1 MSIVA
6 VIGATGAQGG
16 SVVNQLLQD
25 PKWKVRGITRNA
37 NSAKAKSL
45 ADKGVEVVTADVN
58 DESSLAKAFEGAAAA
73 FVVTTYWES
82 VPTLGRDGAGLEELE
97 QLKNLARAAS
107 QSTTLNHYVISSL
120 PHADK
125 ASNGRLK
132 VPHLDYKQQAIDWM
146 IENTPELWSKTT
158 EFWLGWYTSNLA
170 FLPTMRFTPIPMSA
184 GYAFIVPSSPSGILP
199 ISGDAQNNSGIVVR
213 GILEAGAKAYGKV
226 AVCVTD
232 YKPMAQLVDVF
243 EKVTGKPAVYF
254 EISDSDMAKIWG
266 DFGAELAAQLRFSEK
281 FPDWNSLASGRIIS
295 LEELGVQ
302 GKLINFEQALT
313 ALKDQ
318 IV

>member
-6 VIGATGAQGG
+6 VIGDTGAQGG
-16 SVVNQLLQD
+16 LVVNQLLQD
-25 PKWKVRGITRNA
+25 QSGSA
-37 NSAKAKSL
+37 NAKSL
-45 ADKGVEVVTADVN
+45 AEKGVEVVTADVN
-58 DESSLAKAFEGAAAA
+58 DESSLVKAFEGAAAA

-158 EFWLGWYTSNLA
+158 ELWLDSSSK
-170 FLPTMRFTPIPMSA
+170 PMSA
-184 GYAFIVPSSPSGILP
+184 GYAFIAPSSPSGILP
-199 ISGDAQNNSGIVVR
+199 ISGDAQTNSGIVVR
-213 GILEAGAKAYGKV
+213 GILDAGAKAYGKV

-232 YKPMAQLVDVF
+232 YKPMTQLVDVF

-266 DFGAELAAQLRFSEK
+266 DFGAELAAQLRFSEE
-281 FPDWNSLASGRIIS
+281 FPDWSSLASGRIIS

-313 ALKDQ
+313 ALKDK
-318 IV
+318 II

>member
-6 VIGATGAQGG
+6 VIGVTGAQGG
-16 SVVNQLLQD
+16 SVVTQLLQD

-37 NSAKAKSL
+37 NSEKARGL
-45 ADKGVEVVTADVN
+45 AEKGVEVVTADVN
-58 DESSLAKAFEGAAAA
+58 DESSLVKAFEGAAAA

-107 QSTTLNHYVISSL
+107 QSTTLNHYVMSSL
-120 PHADK
+120 PPADK
-125 ASNGRLK
+125 TSNGRLK

-158 EFWLGWYTSNLA
+158 EFWPGWYTSNLA

-199 ISGDAQNNSGIVVR
+199 ISGDAQTNSGIVVR
-213 GILEAGAKAYGKV
+213 GILNSGAKAYGKV

-243 EKVTGKPAVYF
+243 EKVTGKPAVCL

-266 DFGAELAAQLRFSEK
+266 DFGVELAAQLRFSEE
-281 FPDWNSLASGRIIS
+281 FPDWNSLAPGRIIP
-295 LEELGVQ
+295 LDELGVD

-318 IV
+318 IM

>member
-25 PKWKVRGITRNA
+25 PKWKVRGITRKA

-45 ADKGVEVVTADVN
+45 AEKVRINVFQDEFLSHHVFQGVEVVAADVN
-58 DESSLAKAFEGAAAA
+58 DESSLVKAFEGAAAA
-73 FVVTTYWES
+73 LVVTTYWES

-120 PHADK
+120 PHANK

-158 EFWLGWYTSNLA
+158 EFWLGWYTLNLA
-170 FLPTMRFTPIPMSA
+170 FLPTMRFTPI
-184 GYAFIVPSSPSGILP
+184 
-199 ISGDAQNNSGIVVR
+199 VR
-213 GILEAGAKAYGKV
+213 QEMTMIRLH
-226 AVCVTD
+226 T
-232 YKPMAQLVDVF
+232 
-243 EKVTGKPAVYF
+243 
-254 EISDSDMAKIWG
+254 
-266 DFGAELAAQLRFSEK
+266 RH
-281 FPDWNSLASGRIIS
+281 N
-295 LEELGVQ
+295 
-302 GKLINFEQALT
+302 
-313 ALKDQ
+313 
-318 IV
+318 

>member
-37 NSAKAKSL
+37 NSANAKSL
-45 ADKGVEVVTADVN
+45 AEKGVEVVTADVN
-58 DESSLAKAFEGAAAA
+58 DESSLVKAFEGAAAA

-170 FLPTMRFTPIPMSA
+170 FLPTMRFTPI
-184 GYAFIVPSSPSGILP
+184 
-199 ISGDAQNNSGIVVR
+199 VR
-213 GILEAGAKAYGKV
+213 
-226 AVCVTD
+226 
-232 YKPMAQLVDVF
+232 
-243 EKVTGKPAVYF
+243 
-254 EISDSDMAKIWG
+254 
-266 DFGAELAAQLRFSEK
+266 
-281 FPDWNSLASGRIIS
+281 
-295 LEELGVQ
+295 
-302 GKLINFEQALT
+302 
-313 ALKDQ
+313 
-318 IV
+318 